1 MTEVVN
7 VRCPKYAGKTMVLSQ
22 QQRNLNL
29 GLCVEVQFLS
39 DYFLLFVDKKG
50 CQNSIEILYTDMY
63 WRNINLPEG

>member
-1 MTEVVN
+1 MSGALNMQEK
-7 VRCPKYAGKTMVLSQ
+7 PSFLLSQ